1 MMIKIIENKN
11 TRTFSPGLILMSES
25 FVETVGSNDL
35 LMMIWKSSEFW
46 KSMIVLDLC
55 TDAESDEE
63 GEIQI
68 HENIE
73 SHLFLLK

>member
-1 MMIKIIENKN
+1 
-11 TRTFSPGLILMSES
+11 
-25 FVETVGSNDL
+25 
-35 LMMIWKSSEFW
+35 
-46 KSMIVLDLC
+46 MIVLDLC